1 MGKAVW
7 RDLPG
12 IATSRLRTKQ
22 IEKFECEL
30 FVAQRDHRIA
40 PHGASGGFFR
50 GARLLAIA
58 IGLPSCYTRT
68 RSKCSSQKG

>member
-12 IATSRLRTKQ
+12 VRTSGLGTEQ
-22 IEKFECEL
+22 IEKFKCEIRSE
-30 FVAQRDHRIA
+30 RDHRIE

-50 GARLLAIA
+50 GARLVAIA

-68 RSKCSSQKG
+68 RSNCSS